1 MKIQRRLTLGIGIL
15 FAMIVLLG
23 IQSVSYVRQLSR
35 ATGTI
40 LADNYNSLQY
50 AADML
55 RSLNDIGEDSVSRH
69 ALRQSLALQ
78 QQNITEISER
88 EMTSELGRH
97 IAALSDPVTEAELQT
112 VRQDLLRIM
121 ELNMAGHPR
130 QKFCRRG
137 TRRLRDVVADRR
149 GGALRRQCRRHSGMV
164 SAAGA
169 RVPSTN

>member
-1 MKIQRRLTLGIGIL
+1 
-15 FAMIVLLG
+15 VLLG

-112 VRQDLLRIM
+112 VRQDCCASWNSTWR
-121 ELNMAGHPR
+121 P
-130 QKFCRRG
+130 
-137 TRRLRDVVADRR
+137 
-149 GGALRRQCRRHSGMV
+149 
-164 SAAGA
+164 SAPKV
-169 RVPSTN
+169 RPSRNAPTT

>member
-69 ALRQSLALQ
+69 ALRQSLVLQ

-88 EMTSELGRH
+88 EMTSEQQPSDR
-97 IAALSDPVTEAELQT
+97 LSASSDMT
-112 VRQDLLRIM
+112 
-121 ELNMAGHPR
+121 
-130 QKFCRRG
+130 KF
-137 TRRLRDVVADRR
+137 
-149 GGALRRQCRRHSGMV
+149 
-164 SAAGA
+164 
-169 RVPSTN
+169 

>member
-97 IAALSDPVTEAELQT
+97 IAALSDPVTEAELRT

-121 ELNMAGHPR
+121 ELNMAAIR
-130 QKFCRRG
+130 
-137 TRRLRDVVADRR
+137 A
-149 GGALRRQCRRHSGMV
+149 
-164 SAAGA
+164 
-169 RVPSTN
+169 

>member
-88 EMTSELGRH
+88 CGFES
-97 IAALSDPVTEAELQT
+97 LSTFHRVF
-112 VRQDLLRIM
+112 RK
-121 ELNMAGHPR
+121 HC
-130 QKFCRRG
+130 F
-137 TRRLRDVVADRR
+137 
-149 GGALRRQCRRHSGMV
+149 V
-164 SAAGA
+164 SPGVY
-169 RVPSTN
+169 RKNQI